1 MNRKLAYSQ
10 YHFIIKFDFANG
22 RSCQSFKRIAFAS
35 IIQMYSNRIE
45 ATYSRFYYN
54 DVVFMIIS
62 YKTTVNAEVPN
73 YYAINYQKNMTH
85 FVGCDAFFFLT
96 L

>member
-1 MNRKLAYSQ
+1 
-10 YHFIIKFDFANG
+10 
-22 RSCQSFKRIAFAS
+22 
-35 IIQMYSNRIE
+35 MYSNRIE

-85 FVGCDAFFFLT
+85 FVGCDAFFSLPSSHTTVKQIEQSRKHIMFAYVHNENRFDFFSLVPV
-96 L
+96 